1 MAHTAKKTFGP
12 LLIIGLALCLLWS
25 APPAAAQEQAPVK
38 IGVLDLQGVMENSLQ
53 GKKFQTEMEKLTT
66 EKQQEISSR
75 EKKIQGIQRDL
86 EAGANI
92 LSDQAKREKQ
102 DEAERLIIE
111 LRRYRDDAERE
122 LESRYRRM
130 LADVEEKILPIIS
143 AFGEENNYTLIMA
156 RMQSGLVY
164 ADRSTDVTP
173 MIVSLFDQSVAA
185 ADGAGPVA
193 P

>member
-1 MAHTAKKTFGP
+1 MVHATTKTFGP
-12 LLIIGLALCLLWS
+12 FLIIGLALCLSWS
-25 APPAAAQEQAPVK
+25 ISPVAAQEQAPLK
-38 IGVLDLQGVMENSLQ
+38 IGVLDLQGVMEHSVQ
-53 GKKFQTEMEKLTT
+53 GKRFQAEMEKLTGA
-66 EKQQEISSR
+66 KQQEITSR
-75 EKKIQGIQRDL
+75 EKKIQDLQREL
-86 EAGANI
+86 ETGASV

-130 LADVEEKILPIIS
+130 LADVEEKILPIIT
-143 AFGEENNYTLIMA
+143 AFGEENNYTLILA

-173 MIVSLFDQSVAA
+173 MIVSLFDQAMSAA
-185 ADGAGPVA
+185 EGAGPVA
-193 P
+193 Q

>member
-1 MAHTAKKTFGP
+1 MEKKKKKAFGT
-12 LLIIGLALCLLWS
+12 LLIIGVALCLLWS

-53 GKKFQTEMEKLTT
+53 GKKFQAEMEKLTT
-66 EKQQEISSR
+66 AKQQEISSR

-143 AFGEENNYTLIMA
+143 AFGEENNYTMIMA

>member
-1 MAHTAKKTFGP
+1 MVHAAKYFNP

-25 APPAAAQEQAPVK
+25 ISPAAAQEQAPVK
-38 IGVLDLQGVMENSLQ
+38 IGILDLQGVMENSIQ
-53 GKKFQTEMEKLTT
+53 GKKFQAEMEQLTAA
-66 EKQQEISSR
+66 KQQEISSR
-75 EKKIQGIQRDL
+75 EKRIQDIQRELD
-86 EAGANI
+86 AGANV
-92 LSDQAKREKQ
+92 LSEQAKREKQ
-102 DEAERLIIE
+102 EEAERLIIE

-130 LADVEEKILPIIS
+130 LADVEEKILPIITS
-143 AFGEENNYTLIMA
+143 FGEQNNYTLILA

-164 ADRSTDVTP
+164 ASRTSDVTP
-173 MIVSLFDQSVAA
+173 EIVRLFDQAMSA

>member
-1 MAHTAKKTFGP
+1 MVHAAKHLNP

-25 APPAAAQEQAPVK
+25 ISPAAAQEQAPVK
-38 IGVLDLQGVMENSLQ
+38 IGILDLQGVMENSVQ
-53 GKKFQTEMEKLTT
+53 GKRFQAEMEKLTAG
-66 EKQQEISSR
+66 KQQEISSR
-75 EKKIQGIQRDL
+75 EGTIQGIQRELD
-86 EAGANI
+86 AGANV

-102 DEAERLIIE
+102 EEAERLIIE

-130 LADVEEKILPIIS
+130 LADVEEKILPIIT
-143 AFGEENNYTLIMA
+143 AFGEQNNYTLILA

-164 ADRSTDVTP
+164 ASRTIDVTP
-173 MIVSLFDQSVAA
+173 DIVKLFDEAVTA

-193 P
+193 Q

>member
-1 MAHTAKKTFGP
+1 MAHEAKAVLGF
-12 LLIIGLALCLLWS
+12 LMIIGLALGLA
-25 APPAAAQEQAPVK
+25 APVAAQEAGPVK

-53 GKKFQTEMEKLTT
+53 GKRFQAEMERITA
-66 EKQQEISSR
+66 EKQQEITAR
-75 EKKIQGIQRDL
+75 EQRIQDL
-86 EAGANI
+86 QKEMESGASV

-111 LRRYRDDAERE
+111 LRRFRDDAERE

-130 LADVEEKILPIIS
+130 LADVEEKILPIIN
-143 AFGEENNYTLIMA
+143 AFGEENNFTMILA

-164 ADRSTDVTP
+164 ADEKIDVTAD
-173 MIVSLFDQSVAA
+173 IVRRFDQATAA
-185 ADGAGPVA
+185 AEGAGPVA